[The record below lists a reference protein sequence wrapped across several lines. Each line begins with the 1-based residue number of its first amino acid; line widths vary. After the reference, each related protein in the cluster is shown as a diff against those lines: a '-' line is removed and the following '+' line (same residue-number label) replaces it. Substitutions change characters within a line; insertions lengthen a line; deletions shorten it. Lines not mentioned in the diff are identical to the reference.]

1 MRNFIFSFLAL
12 ILLPAYMSGQVITG
26 KVLDQTGLGVPF
38 AFVVAGTVSAETDI
52 DGNFSIAAKE
62 GDILKIS
69 LVGFEAVSIPATSAP
84 MTITLKESKDTKL
97 DEVVVI
103 GYGTAKKRD
112 LTGSSAKVAGKEVA
126 DKPNTNPVS
135 SMQGKVAGLS
145 VVETGKPGEKVDVRI
160 RGTASRYQT
169 QPLYVVDGLWTD
181 NIDFVN
187 PNDIESMEILKDA
200 SSLAIFGARGANGV
214 IIVSTKRAKSGKTTI
229 NYSTMLGIKDITN
242 KPSLTNASE
251 FRTLYDEQRAA
262 GGFSPYAYYD
272 IYTANTDWIDEIT
285 NQSATI
291 VTHNLSISNGTENNK
306 LYIGAGYS
314 EDEGLIKNEKY
325 RKFTFNVN
333 DELQISDAI
342 KVGVNLGGSDSR
354 LPQLHDFTRAIQ
366 ATPIVEP
373 FNAEQGLYNQ
383 LPSEL
388 GGAQVGNPL
397 LDVDGVANGTNLA
410 SEFRFV
416 GSAFTEI
423 KFLKDFKF
431 RASFSADLGYKD
443 ERKYNPVYDVWN
455 NETNQ
460 TTVYRGLLL
469 TDVEQFK
476 TDSKK
481 TQQDFLLTYTKSLD
495 NHNFTLLGG
504 YNRNYEYYSQLSG
517 KVKQYVNGDPI
528 PHDPRFWYVNT
539 FPYGDPAN
547 KVASSDQWDRSSA
560 SYFTRLLYNYD
571 GKYILNASFRRD
583 GSSELRE
590 WQNFWTIGAA
600 WDIAKEKFMEDQKF
614 FDNLKIKGSYGT
626 LGNQYTNINYPTYP
640 KYQSGQSAVFGQT
653 LVPAYV
659 LAYRSQPDLRW
670 ETVTSYEAG
679 IEFTSLENRLKIE
692 ATFYNKTT
700 DDLLTFV
707 DLGTEKFY
715 TNSGEIENKGFEF
728 TSSWNDEINEDWNY
742 SLSANFST
750 LENVVKSVYIEGF
763 EVFDG
768 PSIMTAG
775 QPMGSF
781 YGYTVEGVYQTY
793 EDKLTSPI
801 STLGAYGPGD
811 LKYKDVNGDGKIT
824 PDDRSVIGNPTPD
837 VSYGFSG
844 GINYKNFS
852 FLIDF
857 QGVYG
862 NEIYRNWGNGAT
874 FAQLNYRTD
883 RLDRWTGP
891 GTSNWEPRA
900 NDGSA
905 YNQLNSS
912 YMIEDG
918 SYLRIRNIQ
927 FGYTFESELVSKA
940 YMQSLRIYLNAQ
952 NPYTWT
958 ESSGFTPDLGGSPTQ
973 FGVDNGGYPVARIIS
988 IGLNVTF

>member
-12 ILLPAYMSGQVITG
+12 ILLPAYMSGQVIKG
-26 KVLDQTGLGVPF
+26 KVLDQGGLGIPG
-38 AFVVAGTVSAETDI
+38 AFVVAGKVATDTDI
-52 DGNFSIAAKE
+52 DGNFSINAKV
-62 GDILKIS
+62 GDMLKIS
-69 LVGFEAVSIPATSAP
+69 LVGFDPITIAATAEP

-112 LTGSSAKVAGKEVA
+112 LTGSSAKVSGKEVT

-145 VVETGKPGEKVDVRI
+145 VVETGKPGEKLDVRI

-214 IIVSTKRAKSGKTTI
+214 IIVSTKRAKTGKTSV
-229 NYSTMLGIKDITN
+229 NYSTMLGMKDITN
-242 KPSLTNASE
+242 KPSLTNASQ
-251 FRTLYDEQRAA
+251 FKTLYDEQRASNGLPA
-262 GGFSPYAYYD
+262 YAHYD
-272 IYTANTDWIDEIT
+272 IYNADTDWIDEIK

-291 VTHNLSISNGTENNK
+291 ITHNLSVSNGTENNK
-306 LYIGAGYS
+306 LYIGAGFS
-314 EDEGLIKNEKY
+314 KDEGLIKNETYK
-325 RKFTFNVN
+325 KFTFNVN

-342 KVGVNLGGSDSR
+342 KVGVNLGGSDTR
-354 LPQLHDFTRAIQ
+354 LPQLHDFTRTLQ
-366 ATPIVEP
+366 ATPIIEP
-373 FNAEQGLYNQ
+373 YNTEHNLYNQ
-383 LPSEL
+383 LPSEI
-388 GGAQVGNPL
+388 GGAQVGNPA
-397 LDVDGVANGTNLA
+397 LDVDGVANGTALA

-416 GSAFTEI
+416 GSAFTEV
-423 KFLKDFKF
+423 KFLEDFKF
-431 RASFSADLGYKD
+431 RASYSADLGFKD
-443 ERKYNPVYDVWN
+443 ERKYNPVYNVWD

-460 TTVYRGLLL
+460 TTVYRSLLL
-469 TDVEQFK
+469 TDVEQLK
-476 TDSKK
+476 TDTKK
-481 TQQDFLLTYTKSLD
+481 TQQDYLLTYTKSLG
-495 NHNFTLLGG
+495 NHNFTLLAG
-504 YNRNYEYYSQLSG
+504 YNRNDEFYSQLSG
-517 KVKQYVNGDPI
+517 KVKQYVNGEPI
-528 PHDPRFWYVNT
+528 PHDPRFWYVNV

-547 KVASSDQWDRSSA
+547 KIASSDQWDRASA

-590 WQNFWTIGAA
+590 WQNFWTVGAA
-600 WDIAKEKFMEDQKF
+600 WDMTKEKFMEDQKF
-614 FDNLKIKGSYGT
+614 FNNFKIKGSYGT
-626 LGNQYTNINYPTYP
+626 LGNQYTSIHYPTYP
-640 KYQSGQSAVFGQT
+640 NYKSGQSAVFGET
-653 LVPAYV
+653 LVPAYI
-659 LAYRSQPDLRW
+659 LAYRNNPDLRW

-679 IEFTSLENRLKIE
+679 IEFSALESRLKIE

-707 DLGTEKFY
+707 DLGSEQFY
-715 TNSGEIENKGFEF
+715 SNAGKIENKGFEF
-728 TSSWNDEINEDWNY
+728 TSSWNDDINENWNY

-750 LENVVKSVYIEGF
+750 LKNVVKSVYIDGF

-775 QPMGSF
+775 EPIGSF

-793 EDKLTSPI
+793 ADKLASPP
-801 STLGAYGPGD
+801 STLGPYGPGD
-811 LKYKDVNGDGKIT
+811 LKYKDINGDGKIT
-824 PDDRSVIGNPTPD
+824 PEDRSVIGNPNPN

-844 GINYKNFS
+844 SLSYKSFS
-852 FLIDF
+852 LLIDF

-862 NEIYRNWGNGAT
+862 NEVFRNWGNGAT
-874 FAQLNYRTD
+874 FAQFNYRTE

-905 YNQLNSS
+905 YNQLPST

-918 SYLRIRNIQ
+918 SYLRLRNLQ
-927 FGYTFESELVSKA
+927 VGYTFDSELVNKI
-940 YMQSLRIYLNAQ
+940 YMQNLRIYLNAQ
-952 NPYTWT
+952 NLYTWT
-958 ESSGFTPDLGGSPTQ
+958 KSSGFTPDLGGTPTQ

-988 IGLNVTF
+988 LGLNVTF